1 MTDSG
6 KPGKPK
12 AGFPPFPPSLESPQK
27 QRASHIPTAS
37 TTSPY
42 LKERLSRAGLTAGP
56 KTVISEGGPQQTA
69 EVGQNH
75 LPNAALAPVINYSFS
90 DCEANVPKSWPQ
102 MIESYAQK
110 ANSEGITWIASSGD
124 SGAAACENQN
134 GTATEATT
142 GLSVNIPASI
152 PEVTGVGGTELAE
165 GTGNYWGTNNGAVGE
180 INRELVGARNRP
192 GH

>member
-56 KTVISEGGPQQTA
+56 KTVISGGGPQQTA

-75 LPNAALAPVINYSFS
+75 LPNAPPHKKRGETLQRAAAGVPRNGVPRQPSHTLHWNRRPKRSS
-90 DCEANVPKSWPQ
+90 GEAHSTRLSKPKHGP
-102 MIESYAQK
+102 QK
-110 ANSEGITWIASSGD
+110 ATDFGYRTVH
-124 SGAAACENQN
+124 
-134 GTATEATT
+134 EATDKAKPSFR
-142 GLSVNIPASI
+142 LFHADRMRR
-152 PEVTGVGGTELAE
+152 A
-165 GTGNYWGTNNGAVGE
+165 
-180 INRELVGARNRP
+180 
-192 GH
+192 

>member
-12 AGFPPFPPSLESPQK
+12 AGFPPFPPSLASPQK
-27 QRASHIPTAS
+27 QRPSHIPTAS

-75 LPNAALAPVINYSFS
+75 LPNAWGP
-90 DCEANVPKSWPQ
+90 
-102 MIESYAQK
+102 SYTK
-110 ANSEGITWIASSGD
+110 PSEQSVGISSR
-124 SGAAACENQN
+124 
-134 GTATEATT
+134 AT
-142 GLSVNIPASI
+142 LSS
-152 PEVTGVGGTELAE
+152 
-165 GTGNYWGTNNGAVGE
+165 
-180 INRELVGARNRP
+180 RC
-192 GH
+192 

>member
-75 LPNAALAPVINYSFS
+75 LPNAHETLIRETQE
-90 DCEANVPKSWPQ
+90 DRL
-102 MIESYAQK
+102 I
-110 ANSEGITWIASSGD
+110 GHIARD
-124 SGAAACENQN
+124 S
-134 GTATEATT
+134 T
-142 GLSVNIPASI
+142 
-152 PEVTGVGGTELAE
+152 
-165 GTGNYWGTNNGAVGE
+165 
-180 INRELVGARNRP
+180 
-192 GH
+192 

>member
-75 LPNAALAPVINYSFS
+75 LPNATHAEMFGTVPAQF
-90 DCEANVPKSWPQ
+90 CEW
-102 MIESYAQK
+102 
-110 ANSEGITWIASSGD
+110 SSPTTRPC
-124 SGAAACENQN
+124 GAAVA
-134 GTATEATT
+134 AT
-142 GLSVNIPASI
+142 I
-152 PEVTGVGGTELAE
+152 
-165 GTGNYWGTNNGAVGE
+165 
-180 INRELVGARNRP
+180 R
-192 GH
+192 

>member
-56 KTVISEGGPQQTA
+56 KTVISEGAPQQTA

-75 LPNAALAPVINYSFS
+75 LPNAN
-90 DCEANVPKSWPQ
+90 D
-102 MIESYAQK
+102 
-110 ANSEGITWIASSGD
+110 D
-124 SGAAACENQN
+124 GAAA
-134 GTATEATT
+134 AA
-142 GLSVNIPASI
+142 IDASH
-152 PEVTGVGGTELAE
+152 GVQQEDE
-165 GTGNYWGTNNGAVGE
+165 
-180 INRELVGARNRP
+180 
-192 GH
+192 

>member
-75 LPNAALAPVINYSFS
+75 LPNAKA
-90 DCEANVPKSWPQ
+90 EA
-102 MIESYAQK
+102 
-110 ANSEGITWIASSGD
+110 
-124 SGAAACENQN
+124 
-134 GTATEATT
+134 
-142 GLSVNIPASI
+142 
-152 PEVTGVGGTELAE
+152 TELAPE
-165 GTGNYWGTNNGAVGE
+165 ASGTRSLPQRLKSGWS
-180 INRELVGARNRP
+180 
-192 GH
+192 

>member
-75 LPNAALAPVINYSFS
+75 LPNATSRYDAHDLR
-90 DCEANVPKSWPQ
+90 
-102 MIESYAQK
+102 
-110 ANSEGITWIASSGD
+110 SGV
-124 SGAAACENQN
+124 SPRAV
-134 GTATEATT
+134 
-142 GLSVNIPASI
+142 SR
-152 PEVTGVGGTELAE
+152 PE
-165 GTGNYWGTNNGAVGE
+165 
-180 INRELVGARNRP
+180 
-192 GH
+192 

>member
-75 LPNAALAPVINYSFS
+75 LPNAAPAAAAEVASPDRKLCPAKW
-90 DCEANVPKSWPQ
+90 E
-102 MIESYAQK
+102 
-110 ANSEGITWIASSGD
+110 ASSPTA
-124 SGAAACENQN
+124 STYFFTMSPTAA
-134 GTATEATT
+134 
-142 GLSVNIPASI
+142 
-152 PEVTGVGGTELAE
+152 PESRVAAILP
-165 GTGNYWGTNNGAVGE
+165 W
-180 INRELVGARNRP
+180 RLVGRNTGHSVMPLFSSHSWNERTGHVAGFDPYGTPIFRP
-192 GH
+192 DRKSTRLNSSHLGI

>member
-75 LPNAALAPVINYSFS
+75 LPNAI
-90 DCEANVPKSWPQ
+90 
-102 MIESYAQK
+102 
-110 ANSEGITWIASSGD
+110 WIVRSQP
-124 SGAAACENQN
+124 AAAPRRWLPFRTTESAKLKQDDK
-134 GTATEATT
+134 TAIDRSEEHT
-142 GLSVNIPASI
+142 S
-152 PEVTGVGGTELAE
+152 ELQSPM
-165 GTGNYWGTNNGAVGE
+165 Y
-180 INRELVGARNRP
+180 LVC
-192 GH
+192 

>member
-75 LPNAALAPVINYSFS
+75 LPNAPLTRHHTP
-90 DCEANVPKSWPQ
+90 PT
-102 MIESYAQK
+102 
-110 ANSEGITWIASSGD
+110 SEGPLGLQLRVGQSIRPEMLLPAKR
-124 SGAAACENQN
+124 A
-134 GTATEATT
+134 TAEIV
-142 GLSVNIPASI
+142 GPSKPSWLLSF
-152 PEVTGVGGTELAE
+152 
-165 GTGNYWGTNNGAVGE
+165 
-180 INRELVGARNRP
+180 
-192 GH
+192 